1 VEYDCQIILATKI
14 LTDFNKVVKPLCST
28 CTNHSCTNP
37 ISEKKISVFGQ
48 VYTGR
53 LFCSGDSYFMVTRC
67 DGYRGETIESE
78 EDDDEDEN
86 GGFEW

>member
-1 VEYDCQIILATKI
+1 
-14 LTDFNKVVKPLCST
+14 
-28 CTNHSCTNP
+28 
-37 ISEKKISVFGQ
+37 
-48 VYTGR
+48 
-53 LFCSGDSYFMVTRC
+53 MVTRC